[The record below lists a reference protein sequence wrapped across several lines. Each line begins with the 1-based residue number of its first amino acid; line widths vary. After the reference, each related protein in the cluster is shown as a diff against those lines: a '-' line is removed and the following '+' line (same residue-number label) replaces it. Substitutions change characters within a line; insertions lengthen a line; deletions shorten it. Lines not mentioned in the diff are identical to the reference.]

1 MDENAHRKFVSFPNQ
16 MVDLSIVF
24 VSSPEGPSLGVEKL
38 PGDRTAIGSGDRPIV
53 IHVKQ

>member
-1 MDENAHRKFVSFPNQ
+1 MEEYAHRKFVSFPNH
-16 MVDLSIVF
+16 MGDLALVF

-38 PGDRTAIGSGDRPIV
+38 PGDRTAIGSGDRPIF